1 MKMTLPVHI
10 IRRLFSGIA
19 LMAALSV
26 SAIAADIPA
35 EVTLFKNVNVF
46 DGKNDKLLK
55 GYDVLVV
62 KNLIKKVAEDIPTSG
77 TYELDVKTG
86 GLKSLDMPQM
96 HDWHAGR
103 NVVTIYEDDKTVKK
117 EVKVNVID
125 GGGRT
130 LMPGLIDAHWHTF
143 NPLTMQDIMTAHLE
157 YNHAKIAVEAEKT
170 LLRGFTTIR
179 EPGGNSFGLKR
190 AIDEGILVGPRI
202 LPSGAPICQTSGHFD
217 FTQPWEPPKRLDG
230 QPSRPESYGM
240 LRVVDGADDA
250 LAAARFNLKQ
260 GASQLKIAGGGGIAS
275 SYDPLD
281 VSELTVEEIKAVV
294 AAAENWN
301 TYVAVHI
308 YTAKGIKR
316 AIEAGVISIEHGHF
330 LDEEGAK
337 LMKEKDAWLCIQPF
351 QEGDPSQLT
360 LSPEKSA
367 KWSATVKGFEHA
379 MDLAVKYD
387 LNLAYGTDFL
397 FDPASNGVQASQL
410 ARFGKWLSNAE
421 MLQLITS
428 ENARLL
434 ELSGPRHPY
443 QEGKL
448 GVIAEGAYAD
458 LLLVDGNP
466 LDDVSILGD
475 GGKNFPLI
483 MKDGKIYKNGL

>member
-1 MKMTLPVHI
+1 MI
-10 IRRLFSGIA
+10 
-19 LMAALSV
+19 
-26 SAIAADIPA
+26 
-35 EVTLFKNVNVF
+35 FKR
-46 DGKNDKLLK
+46 
-55 GYDVLVV
+55 
-62 KNLIKKVAEDIPTSG
+62 
-77 TYELDVKTG
+77 
-86 GLKSLDMPQM
+86 
-96 HDWHAGR
+96 GR
-103 NVVTIYEDDKTVKK
+103 NVVTIYEDEKTVKK

-125 GGGRT
+125 GVGRT
-130 LMPGLIDAHWHTF
+130 LMPGLIDAHWHMF
-143 NPLTMQDIMTAHLE
+143 NALTMPDILTAHLE

-202 LPSGAPICQTSGHFD
+202 LPSGAPISQTSGHFD
-217 FTQPWEPPKRLDG
+217 FTQPWEPPKRLGG
-230 QPSRPESYGM
+230 QPSRPEAYGM
-240 LRVVDGADDA
+240 LRVVDGVDDA

-260 GASQLKIAGGGGIAS
+260 GASQVKIAGGGGIAS
-275 SYDPLD
+275 NYDPLD
-281 VSELTVEEIKAVV
+281 VSEFTVEEIEAIV

-301 TYVAVHI
+301 TYVLVHV
-308 YTAKGIKR
+308 YTAEGVKR
-316 AIEAGVISIEHGHF
+316 ALKAGVKSIEHGHF

-360 LSPEKSA
+360 MPEGGEGRA
-367 KWSATVKGFEHA
+367 KWSQTVKGFENA

-397 FDPASNGVQASQL
+397 FDPASNGIQASQL

-443 QEGKL
+443 REGPL
-448 GVIAEGAYAD
+448 GVIREGAYAD
-458 LLLVDGNP
+458 ILLVDGNP

-483 MKDGKIYKNGL
+483 MKDGRIYKNEL

>member
-1 MKMTLPVHI
+1 MKPSRSTILSMLAS
-10 IRRLFSGIA
+10 LA
-19 LMAALSV
+19 LLAVAGAALAQDLPS
-26 SAIAADIPA
+26 

-46 DGKNDKLLK
+46 DGTSDQLLEDH
-55 GYDVLVV
+55 DVLVV
-62 KNLIKKVAEDIPTSG
+62 RNMIKKVAKDIPTSG

-86 GLKSLDMPQM
+86 GLERLDMPQM

-130 LMPGLIDAHWHTF
+130 LMPGLIDAHWHMF
-143 NPLTMQDIMTAHLE
+143 NPLTMQDIMTGYLE

-217 FTQPWEPPKRLDG
+217 FAQPWEPPKRLGG

-260 GASQLKIAGGGGIAS
+260 GASQIKIAGGGGIAS

-301 TYVAVHI
+301 TYVAVHV
-308 YTAKGIKR
+308 YTAEGIKR
-316 AIEAGVISIEHGHF
+316 ALEAGVISIEHGHF
-330 LDEEGAK
+330 LDEETAQ
-337 LMKEKDAWLCIQPF
+337 LMKEKDAWLGIQPF

-360 LSPEKSA
+360 LPPEKSA
-367 KWSATVKGFEHA
+367 KWSETVKGFENA

-387 LNLAYGTDFL
+387 LNLSYGTDFL

-421 MLQLITS
+421 MLRLITS

-434 ELSGPRHPY
+434 ELSGERHPY
-443 QEGKL
+443 REGPL
-448 GVIAEGAYAD
+448 GVIREGAYAD
-458 LLLVDGNP
+458 ILLVDGNP

-483 MKDGKIYKNGL
+483 MKNGVIYKNTL

>member
-1 MKMTLPVHI
+1 MKRVLPAYI
-10 IRRLFSGIA
+10 IRTLLSGIA
-19 LMAALSV
+19 LVAALSV
-26 SAIAADIPA
+26 SAMAADIPA

-46 DGKNDKLLK
+46 DGKSDKLLM

-130 LMPGLIDAHWHTF
+130 VMPGLIDAHWHMF

-217 FTQPWEPPKRLDG
+217 FTQPWEPPKRLTGRWRQEFSPDHEG
-230 QPSRPESYGM
+230 RQDLQER
-240 LRVVDGADDA
+240 A
-250 LAAARFNLKQ
+250 L
-260 GASQLKIAGGGGIAS
+260 IH
-275 SYDPLD
+275 
-281 VSELTVEEIKAVV
+281 V
-294 AAAENWN
+294 AALRN
-301 TYVAVHI
+301 
-308 YTAKGIKR
+308 
-316 AIEAGVISIEHGHF
+316 
-330 LDEEGAK
+330 
-337 LMKEKDAWLCIQPF
+337 
-351 QEGDPSQLT
+351 
-360 LSPEKSA
+360 
-367 KWSATVKGFEHA
+367 
-379 MDLAVKYD
+379 
-387 LNLAYGTDFL
+387 
-397 FDPASNGVQASQL
+397 
-410 ARFGKWLSNAE
+410 RFGAAE
-421 MLQLITS
+421 
-428 ENARLL
+428 
-434 ELSGPRHPY
+434 P
-443 QEGKL
+443 
-448 GVIAEGAYAD
+448 
-458 LLLVDGNP
+458 
-466 LDDVSILGD
+466 
-475 GGKNFPLI
+475 
-483 MKDGKIYKNGL
+483 